1 MAKPGEGVES
11 NFHNYH
17 IIICKMSRFQYKS
30 IIDMKKL
37 GNVIHSCEIKKL
49 VEIVPEE
56 VQKLDL
62 RDKDFKN
69 SCLNMC
75 SKG

>member
-1 MAKPGEGVES
+1 MIYSSQNATMAKPGEGVES

-62 RDKDFKN
+62 
-69 SCLNMC
+69 
-75 SKG
+75 